1 MFSGATI
8 GVSLGDDQ
16 REVAKNMANPGT
28 LRGSRWRPRL
38 AALPFMLVLLPVSC
52 IYDADDR
59 CGKNQV
65 YEDGHCV
72 CAAGFGLSEQDCVR
86 CGENEVGNPTGPCEC
101 EDGLVRAGEGEPC
114 IEAVGMA
121 CTTDDDCANDE
132 FSHCHLDADDG
143 YCTKADCTA
152 GGDDCPGSYACNDRS
167 DPAFCER
174 PPTGLGTAC
183 SSDEDC
189 ADFEADYCELFSEQA
204 CVVEGCA
211 ADPTICHGDW
221 VCCDITLID
230 ASFCTP
236 PSSLVDGACPGGGT
250 LVPR

>member
-1 MFSGATI
+1 MNVGAI
-8 GVSLGDDQ
+8 SGVSAGDVH
-16 REVAKNMANPGT
+16 REVAKNMAYTGG
-28 LRGSRWRPRL
+28 LHGSKWRRRF
-38 AALPFMLVLLPVSC
+38 AALPFILLLTSVSC
-52 IYDADDR
+52 VYDADDR
-59 CGKNQV
+59 CGENQV
-65 YEDGHCV
+65 YEDGHCA
-72 CAAGFGLSEQDCVR
+72 CAAGFGLYEQECR
-86 CGENEVGNPTGPCEC
+86 SCEENEVGNPTGPCEC

-114 IEAVGMA
+114 IEAVGMT
-121 CTTDDDCANDE
+121 CSVDDDCTNSE
-132 FSHCHLDADDG
+132 FSHCQLEDDSG

-183 SSDEDC
+183 SSNEDC
-189 ADFEADYCELFSEQA
+189 AEFEAAYCESITQQA

-211 ADPTICHGDW
+211 ADPAICHGDW
-221 VCCDITLID
+221 VCCDITIID

-236 PSSLVDGACPGGGT
+236 PEELENGECPGGGT